1 MQRSVLNR
9 AAIGAADTTVVSSG
23 VTAESINDG
32 LRAKK
37 QSSRWR
43 MRELTIFGSLLS
55 LGVLANLP
63 LLAVGLQLL
72 YGSQS
77 YAQQADLK
85 VAAAAKAAAGREA
98 LSHAPANFPRPVGT
112 FITFDAP
119 GAGTGF
125 FQGTFPSSISPAGA
139 ITGFYLDA
147 NSLGHGFLRASNG
160 TFTTFDIP
168 GAVNGIF
175 PSSISPAGAITGY
188 SVDVNLVGHGFLRAT
203 NGTLS
208 PFDAPGAG
216 TTPDFFQ
223 GTFAVGINPGG
234 TIAGMYTDANNGAH
248 GFLRASDGTFTTFDP
263 PGSIA
268 IFAPFSFGQNL
279 YINPDGVITGTY
291 FELISGNP
299 FGGQFSCLC
308 AKPRRQLHHI

>member
-125 FQGTFPSSISPAGA
+125 FQGT
-139 ITGFYLDA
+139 
-147 NSLGHGFLRASNG
+147 
-160 TFTTFDIP
+160 
-168 GAVNGIF
+168 F